1 MAIDLQEVFN
11 IRADE
16 GRQNLA
22 QLRNEINELRNALFA
37 LQEGSEEYNQVALEV
52 HKRQQKIAEVMQDTK
67 RPFESAKGSFNALND
82 ELRVLKEMWKATGD
96 EMQRGRLTE
105 QINDVKAK
113 MNAMNESIGNYQH
126 NVGNYTK
133 SIVDAFGQMGIS
145 VTSLT
150 APLKKMGVDIESIDT
165 SVKLLIGSFK
175 VFSGDA
181 ISILQK
187 GFADVTSGVGKF
199 IKSLNGVKAA
209 ILGTGI
215 GLLIVALGE
224 LVANWDDV
232 TDAMGR
238 WLNINQIAIK
248 SADQIKLSTESV
260 NEEIQFNLRLMKARG
275 ESEEAMIDYQLKA
288 TRAEIARLQAIV
300 EENNALLDNVK
311 WWWERKKVIE
321 SSDAAVAEIERLEK
335 ERGKLLKDKEVLKV
349 YNETQAALQ
358 AEKEAHKQ
366 NTAALKEKKDMAAE
380 AYSDLQ
386 KEIDKA
392 VDDSAKAQEEYDKG
406 LEKARELQRQLQEG
420 QLSELELE
428 EMRYK
433 EKLALFEKYNLDTE
447 LLEEEHQERMAEIRA
462 EESRKIYAQIAEQA
476 AEKKKKDDEAEA
488 NYQKLMK
495 ARETATKNMA
505 SGTTSILNAA
515 AKAVGENT
523 KLGKGFAI
531 AAATIDT
538 IASAVAGFRAG
549 MNQWADAGPMAW
561 MAPVQAALNATM
573 ALTAGFAE
581 VQKIRSVDTSGNS
594 NAGGGMATAMA
605 IPNIEGLS
613 TPVDYTRQVTT
624 ETEKEEMNRDNRVY
638 ILESDIQQSNNRV
651 RVREEETTF

>member
-1 MAIDLQEVFN
+1 MATREKIFEFDATQDID
-11 IRADE
+11 
-16 GRQNLA
+16 NLRK
-22 QLRNEINELRNALFA
+22 LREEIKDLKKAMEELEIGSREYAETSDRLFA
-37 LQEGSEEYNQVALEV
+37 KQSRLAELMKEHKKPIENVA
-52 HKRQQKIAEVMQDTK
+52 D
-67 RPFESAKGSFNALND
+67 SFNNLND
-82 ELRVLKEMWKATGD
+82 KLRELKDRWKATGD
-96 EMQRGRLTE
+96 DMERAALTVE
-105 QINDVKAK
+105 INKVKGQ
-113 MNAMNESIGNYQH
+113 MNAMNESIGNFQH
-126 NVGNYTK
+126 NVGNYK
-133 SIVDAFGQMGIS
+133 NAIVDAFSQMGIS

-181 ISILQK
+181 INILQK

-321 SSDAAVAEIERLEK
+321 SSDAAAAEIERLEK

-392 VDDSAKAQEEYDKG
+392 VADSAKAQEEYDKG

-613 TPVDYTRQVTT
+613 TPMDYTRQVVTDT
-624 ETEKEEMNRDNRVY
+624 EREEMNQDSRVY

>member
-1 MAIDLQEVFN
+1 MATREKIFEFDATQDID
-11 IRADE
+11 
-16 GRQNLA
+16 NLRK
-22 QLRNEINELRNALFA
+22 LREEIKDLKKVMEELEIGSREYAETSDRLFA
-37 LQEGSEEYNQVALEV
+37 KQSRLAELMKEHKKPIEDVA
-52 HKRQQKIAEVMQDTK
+52 
-67 RPFESAKGSFNALND
+67 GSFNNLND
-82 ELRVLKEMWKATGD
+82 KLRELKDRWKATGD
-96 EMQRGRLTE
+96 DMERAALTVE
-105 QINDVKAK
+105 INKVKGQ
-113 MNAMNESIGNYQH
+113 MNAMNESIGNFQH
-126 NVGNYTK
+126 NVGNYK
-133 SIVDAFGQMGIS
+133 NAIVDAFSQMGIS

-181 ISILQK
+181 INILQK

-288 TRAEIARLQAIV
+288 IRAEIARLQAIV

-321 SSDAAVAEIERLEK
+321 SSDAAAAEIERLEK

-392 VDDSAKAQEEYDKG
+392 VADSAKAQEEYDKG

-447 LLEEEHQERMAEIRA
+447 LLEEEHLERMAEIRA
-462 EESRKIYAQIAEQA
+462 EESRKIYAQIAQQA

-613 TPVDYTRQVTT
+613 TPMDYTRQVVTDT
-624 ETEKEEMNRDNRVY
+624 EREEMNQDSRVY